1 MVTRGF
7 EAKYRILE
15 LLELR
20 GKPCISAYDFKFQ
33 QLFHWILAEWITI
46 SLFRKKYSYWDRSW
60 RRQKWRRIRTA
71 SWKSS
76 CLRTVQTSPGKTQH
90 WPSRWWTSKSS
101 WTGWDI
107 TGVLVFYE
115 SELKT
120 HFDIKWYGS
129 TKFIA
134 CENIQKWGGGCN
146 IAARN
151 KENYILNI
159 MFHVGLTTK
168 NNIYIHT
175 NIKVMHICVVR
186 GISVNLICL

>member
-33 QLFHWILAEWITI
+33 QLI
-46 SLFRKKYSYWDRSW
+46 SLYFSWMNYYFFIQEEIQLLRQKLKETEMAADQDRFLKVKLSEDSTNLARENAALTQQMMDLKKQLDRVRYYRGTSFLWVRIEDTLWYKMIWLNKVYCLWKYS
-60 RRQKWRRIRTA
+60 K
-71 SWKSS
+71 
-76 CLRTVQTSPGKTQH
+76 V
-90 WPSRWWTSKSS
+90 
-101 WTGWDI
+101 
-107 TGVLVFYE
+107 
-115 SELKT
+115 
-120 HFDIKWYGS
+120 
-129 TKFIA
+129 
-134 CENIQKWGGGCN
+134 GGGCN

-151 KENYILNI
+151 KEIHILNI

-168 NNIYIHT
+168 NNIYTYKH
-175 NIKVMHICVVR
+175 KVMHICVVR

>member
-1 MVTRGF
+1 MNYYF
-7 EAKYRILE
+7 FIQEEIQ
-15 LLELR
+15 LL
-20 GKPCISAYDFKFQ
+20 
-33 QLFHWILAEWITI
+33 
-46 SLFRKKYSYWDRSW
+46 
-60 RRQKWRRIRTA
+60 RQKLKETEMAADQDRFLKVKLSEDSTNLARENA
-71 SWKSS
+71 A
-76 CLRTVQTSPGKTQH
+76 LTQQMMDLKKQLD
-90 WPSRWWTSKSS
+90 RVRYF
-101 WTGWDI
+101 

-151 KENYILNI
+151 KEIYILNI

-168 NNIYIHT
+168 NNIYTYKH
-175 NIKVMHICVVR
+175 KVMHICVVR